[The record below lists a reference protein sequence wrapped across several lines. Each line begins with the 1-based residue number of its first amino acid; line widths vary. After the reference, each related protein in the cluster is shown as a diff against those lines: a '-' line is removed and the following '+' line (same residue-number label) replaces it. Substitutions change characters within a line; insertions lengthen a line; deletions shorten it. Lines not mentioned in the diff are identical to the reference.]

1 MNRLGLWL
9 GTLLVAVLG
18 VGTASAEQIIITT
31 GGTGGVYFYY
41 GTQVAQIISKASPG
55 LNATAIQTAASV
67 DNNLLLRDKTNVK
80 RGIYYCELTLPDT
93 ALVAYNGTHEKFVG
107 NPAPVRLLFVMYPNV
122 LQIVTTAD
130 SGIKEVSDLVGK
142 RVSTG
147 APSSGTEYSSLGL
160 LKAAEVKTDS
170 FSKWARLG
178 AGESADELSNGTL
191 DAYFWWGGIPTG
203 SVTELVSTL
212 ERKGKKIA
220 LLSLD
225 PQGKVIQA
233 FDKEFPGMGNPVT
246 IPAKTYGTAGD
257 IATFGF
263 WNQFACP
270 ASLPD
275 DAAYSITKAVFDNLG
290 ELRQS
295 IAAARDTTVE
305 NNVRFIKN
313 SGIPFHDG
321 ALRYFKEIGAIK

>member
-1 MNRLGLWL
+1 MNRLRLWL

-18 VGTASAEQIIITT
+18 IGTASAQQIVIGT

-41 GTQVAQIISKASPG
+41 GTQVAQIISTNTK

-67 DNNLLLRDKTNVK
+67 DNNLLLRDKTNSK
-80 RGIYYCELTLPDT
+80 RGMYYCELTLPDT

-107 NPAPVRLLFVMYPNV
+107 KPAPVRLLFVMYPNV

-130 SGIKEVSDLVGK
+130 SGITQLSDLAGK

-160 LKAAEVKTDS
+160 LKAAGVKTDS

-203 SVTELVSTL
+203 SVSELSTTL
-212 ERKGKKIA
+212 QRKGKKIA
-220 LLSLD
+220 LLSLE
-225 PQGKVIQA
+225 PEGKVIQA
-233 FDKEFPGMGNPVT
+233 FDKEFPGLGNPIT
-246 IPAKTYGTAGD
+246 IPAKVYGTAAD
-257 IATFGF
+257 IGTFGF

-275 DAAYSITKAVFDNLG
+275 DAAYAMTKAVFEHAD
-290 ELRQS
+290 ELRKS
-295 IAAARDTTVE
+295 IAAAKDTTVE

-313 SGIPFHDG
+313 SAIPFHDG
-321 ALRYFKEIGAIK
+321 SLRYFKEIGAIK

>member
-1 MNRLGLWL
+1 MNTLRLWIGAILIAAL
-9 GTLLVAVLG
+9 GS
-18 VGTASAEQIIITT
+18 GTAFADQVVIGT

-41 GTQVAQIISKASPG
+41 GTQVAQIISTNTK

-67 DNNLLLRDKTNVK
+67 DNNLLLRDKTNAK
-80 RGIYYCELTLPDT
+80 RGMYYCGLSLPDT

-107 NPAPVRLLFVMYPNV
+107 KPAPIRILFVMYPNV

-130 SGIKEVSDLVGK
+130 SGITQLSDLTGK

-160 LKAAEVKTDS
+160 LKVAGVDKNS
-170 FSKWARLG
+170 FAKWARLG

-203 SVTELVSTL
+203 SITELATTL
-212 ERKGKKIA
+212 ERKGKKLA
-220 LLSLD
+220 LMSLD

-233 FDKEFPGMGNPVT
+233 FDKEFPGLGNPVT
-246 IPAKTYGTAGD
+246 IPAKVYGTAGD
-257 IATFGF
+257 VATFGF
-263 WNQFACP
+263 WNQFVCP
-270 ASLPD
+270 ASMPD
-275 DAAYSITKAVFDNLG
+275 DDAYAITKAVFEHTDGLSK
-290 ELRQS
+290 S
-295 IAAARDTTVE
+295 IAAAKDTTVA
-305 NNVRFIKN
+305 NNVRFIQH
-313 SGIPFHDG
+313 SAIPFHEG